1 MDSHSRS
8 RSVSNRAARSF
19 PSLSVKRTPQKTRFR
34 DVKCARIWYTDQ
46 VDDDRTQSDYNIQ
59 KERTLH
65 LVLRMRGE
73 MQLTTILLDVDTS
86 DTESQDPEKHQQH
99 QHEAQHEHVSS
110 TT

>member
-8 RSVSNRAARSF
+8 RSVSNRAARSLS
-19 PSLSVKRTPQKTRFR
+19 SLSVKTTPQKTRFR

-86 DTESQDPEKHQQH
+86 DTNDNVKAKTQKTSTR
-99 QHEAQHEHVSS
+99 S